1 MYSAY
6 YNYVSSNNPEVIM
19 QNPTHDKKPSVNK
32 PVDTTKKGAPIGSQ
46 TGNKPQVKPGDKKS
60 KGK

>member
-1 MYSAY
+1 
-6 YNYVSSNNPEVIM
+6 M

-32 PVDTTKKGAPIGSQ
+32 PADTAKKGAPIGSH
-46 TGNKPQVKPGDKKS
+46 TGNKPQVKPSDNKS